1 MPSKTIRDIIEQWH
15 ADSFTF
21 IDKIARDQLIVE
33 MELRELELREVLNAV
48 YEDAEK
54 SKGGW
59 LISSKTL
66 QKVEDALWGKA
77 EDALWG

>member
-1 MPSKTIRDIIEQWH
+1 MRTIRDIIEQWH
-15 ADSFTF
+15 ADNFTF
-21 IDKIARDQLIVE
+21 LDKCAQDQLIADLE
-33 MELRELELREVLNAV
+33 RREQELREVLNAV